1 MTMDKKLRTR
11 VTNLMRRDLK
21 KTKMYSN
28 AKKRH
33 FKGKTVY
40 MCPACNGHFY
50 TGASQKNFEALC
62 EEYEGLVRCK
72 EKQLH
77 MDHIEPL
84 TPYDKEFHD
93 MNLDEVAER
102 NYCSEDNLQYICE
115 TCHKEKTAKEATIR
129 AKYKQLKKMEE

>member
-1 MTMDKKLRTR
+1 MDKKLRTR

-21 KTKMYSN
+21 KTTMYSN

-40 MCPACNGHFY
+40 MCPVCTKHFY
-50 TGASQKNFEALC
+50 TGASQKNFEELK

-72 EKQLH
+72 EKELH

-93 MNLDEVAER
+93 MTLDEIAER
-102 NYCSEDNLQYICE
+102 NYCKEENLQYICSE
-115 TCHKEKTAKEATIR
+115 CHKEKTAKEATIR
-129 AKYKQLKKMEE
+129 SKYKKLKKLEE